1 MQRTDWLIRRLVRA
15 LVTTFVV
22 VTFNFLLFRVMPG
35 DAVSNLSRIPHATP
49 ALKAEIAAQF
59 GLDKSIPQ
67 QYVAYLGQLVHG
79 NLGISYQSQQSVVS
93 VLWDAITHSIPM
105 VTLGTV
111 LSIILGIASG
121 LWAAWR
127 RGGWQEKA
135 STSSAMFFYSLP
147 TQFLGL
153 MLILVFVGWLG
164 WFPSGGTG
172 NEFNF
177 LTQSS
182 GATTMTNELRG
193 MFLPSLT
200 LALIL
205 YGQYTLIVR
214 SGLLETLGEDY
225 VLTAKAKGLSDR
237 RIMLT
242 HAFRNGMLPV
252 VTLIA
257 LSFGFIAAG
266 TILIED
272 VFSYHGLGLL
282 VADAIRARDYPL
294 LQGAFLLICVSVI
307 FFNLVADLLYFKL
320 DPRIT
325 T

>member
-1 MQRTDWLIRRLVRA
+1 MSRSDWLFRRLVRA
-15 LVTTFVV
+15 LVTTFVI
-22 VTFNFLLFRVMPG
+22 VTFNFFLFRVMPG

-49 ALKAEIAAQF
+49 QLKAEIAAQF
-59 GLDKSIPQ
+59 GLDQPVWHQYISYLQ
-67 QYVAYLGQLVHG
+67 QLAQG
-79 NLGISYQSQQSVVS
+79 NLGLSYQDQQSVVS
-93 VLWDAITHSIPM
+93 NLWQAITHSVPM
-105 VTLGTV
+105 VALGTV
-111 LSIILGIASG
+111 LSVVFGIASG

-127 RGGWQEKA
+127 RGTVQEKL

-147 TQFLGL
+147 TQFLG
-153 MLILVFVGWLG
+153 MILILIFVGWLG

-172 NEFNF
+172 NEFDF
-177 LTQSS
+177 LNDPSS
-182 GATTMTNELRG
+182 ADQMTSGLRA
-193 MFLPSLT
+193 MFLPALT

-225 VLTAKAKGLSDR
+225 ILTAKAKGLSDR
-237 RIMLT
+237 RIMMK

-252 VTLIA
+252 VTLVA

-272 VFSYHGLGLL
+272 VFSYPGLGLL
-282 VADAIRARDYPL
+282 LADAIRARDYPL
-294 LQGAFLLICVSVI
+294 LQGAFLLITICVIVA
-307 FFNLVADLLYFKL
+307 NLLADLLYFRL

>member
-1 MQRTDWLIRRLVRA
+1 VSRTNWLVKRLIRA
-15 LVTTFVV
+15 LVTTFVII
-22 VTFNFLLFRVMPG
+22 TFNFFLFRVMPG

-49 ALKAEIAAQF
+49 ELKKEIAAQF
-59 GLDKSIPQ
+59 GLDQSIRHQ
-67 QYVAYLGQLVHG
+67 FLAYLNQLFHG
-79 NLGISYQSQQSVVS
+79 NLGISYQDQQSVVS
-93 VLWDAITHSIPM
+93 HLGDAIVHSVPM
-105 VTLGTV
+105 VLFGTV
-111 LSIILGIASG
+111 LSIVLGIASG

-127 RGGWQEKA
+127 RGTFQEKL

-147 TQFLGL
+147 TQFLGMIL
-153 MLILVFVGWLG
+153 LLVFAGWLG

-172 NEFNF
+172 NEFNY
-177 LTQSS
+177 LGQ
-182 GATTMTNELRG
+182 TNQAEQLGEGLRA
-193 MFLPSLT
+193 MFLPALT

-225 VLTAKAKGLSDR
+225 ILTAKAKGLSDR
-237 RIMLT
+237 RIMMK

-266 TILIED
+266 TILVED

-282 VADAIRARDYPL
+282 VADAIRRRDYPL
-294 LQGAFLLICVSVI
+294 LQGAFLLITVCVIVA
-307 FFNLVADLLYFKL
+307 NLLADLLYFKL